1 MVFGE
6 AALSQRLAAVSLEI
20 EAGRVHE
27 HEVERAE
34 QIAPAR
40 EQLLL
45 DDVLQAARREE
56 RGAVLLIF
64 AQFLAQP
71 SHRPINVMQVDI
83 LDAIDCVILAPAV
96 RRPIGA
102 ASKQAMQN
110 GEKHRA
116 FEREAVLAGTREVFD
131 HLAAAGLF
139 PQSLEYESGPDAP
152 RRVRRNGAL
161 GEGVDDDGFRGEAR
175 ARPQQS
181 LQLPAVAQILDAA
194 ERGDNL
200 LAHLRAVAAA
210 FDDLEVGAAARG
222 LLAEI
227 HARNRPSNSFMVRT

>member
-45 DDVLQAARREE
+45 DDVLQAARREQ

-64 AQFLAQP
+64 AQLFAQP
-71 SHRPINVMQVDI
+71 SHRAVKVMQVET
-83 LDAIDCVILAPAV
+83 LDAIDGVILAPAI
-96 RRPIGA
+96 RRPIGTA
-102 ASKQAMQN
+102 GEQAMQN

-116 FEREAVLAGTREVFD
+116 FERKAVLAGTGEVFD

-139 PQSLEYESGPDAP
+139 PQSLEDKGGPDPP
-152 RRVRRNGAL
+152 RRICR
-161 GEGVDDDGFRGEAR
+161 D
-175 ARPQQS
+175 
-181 LQLPAVAQILDAA
+181 
-194 ERGDNL
+194 
-200 LAHLRAVAAA
+200 
-210 FDDLEVGAAARG
+210 G
-222 LLAEI
+222 LLGDGCRFRSIADS
-227 HARNRPSNSFMVRT
+227 HSGASRTAFR

>member
-6 AALSQRLAAVSLEI
+6 AALSQRLAARSLEI

-45 DDVLQAARREE
+45 DDVLQAAWREE

-64 AQFLAQP
+64 AEFLAQP
-71 SHRPINVMQVDI
+71 SHRPIKVMQVEI
-83 LDAIDCVILAPAV
+83 RGAIDGINLAPAV

-102 ASKQAMQN
+102 AGKQAMQN

-116 FEREAVLAGTREVFD
+116 FEREAVLAGTGEVFN

-139 PQSLEYESGPDAP
+139 PQSLEDKGGPDPP
-152 RRVRRNGAL
+152 RRVRR
-161 GEGVDDDGFRGEAR
+161 DG
-175 ARPQQS
+175 
-181 LQLPAVAQILDAA
+181 LP
-194 ERGDNL
+194 R
-200 LAHLRAVAAA
+200 R
-210 FDDLEVGAAARG
+210 R
-222 LLAEI
+222 
-227 HARNRPSNSFMVRT
+227 R

>member
-56 RGAVLLIF
+56 RGAVLSIF

-83 LDAIDCVILAPAV
+83 LDAIDRVILAPAV

-116 FEREAVLAGTREVFD
+116 FERKAVLAGTGEVFN

-139 PQSLEYESGPDAP
+139 PQSLRRQGLHSSYLSDLPLFGPA
-152 RRVRRNGAL
+152 G
-161 GEGVDDDGFRGEAR
+161 
-175 ARPQQS
+175 PQ
-181 LQLPAVAQILDAA
+181 D
-194 ERGDNL
+194 
-200 LAHLRAVAAA
+200 
-210 FDDLEVGAAARG
+210 
-222 LLAEI
+222 
-227 HARNRPSNSFMVRT
+227 

>member
-6 AALSQRLAAVSLEI
+6 AALSQRLAARSLEI

-27 HEVERAE
+27 HEVELAE

-40 EQLLL
+40 EQLLF

-64 AQFLAQP
+64 AQLLAQP
-71 SHRPINVMQVDI
+71 GHRPIKVMQVDI
-83 LDAIDCVILAPAV
+83 LDAIDGVILAPAV

-116 FEREAVLAGTREVFD
+116 FEREAVLAGTGEVFD

-139 PQSLEYESGPDAP
+139 PQSLEDESGPDPP
-152 RRVRRNGAL
+152 RRARRDGAL
-161 GEGVDDDGFRGEAR
+161 GDGVDDDGFRGEAR
-175 ARPQQS
+175 ARPQQP
-181 LQLPAVAQILDAA
+181 LQLAAVAQILDAA
-194 ERGDNL
+194 ERGDHL

-210 FDDLEVGAAARG
+210 FDDLEIGAAARG

-227 HARNRPSNSFMVRT
+227 HARNRPTNSFVVRT